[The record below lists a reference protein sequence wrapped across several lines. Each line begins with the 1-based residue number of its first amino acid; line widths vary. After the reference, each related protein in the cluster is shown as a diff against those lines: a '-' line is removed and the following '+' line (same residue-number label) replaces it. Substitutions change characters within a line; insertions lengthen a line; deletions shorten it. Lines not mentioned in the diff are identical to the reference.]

1 MFYGKWGL
9 ESIQHRINPGHLSGA
24 EALNRENTRMN
35 VSCLE
40 QDICRP
46 GGGALLGILVGG
58 VPPGSPNP
66 DPISDQPEMSFST
79 PVFRPGRDHKTQ
91 HVYKDRN
98 CIITSQIRTPTKRFL
113 KIHFEFAY

>member
-1 MFYGKWGL
+1 
-9 ESIQHRINPGHLSGA
+9 
-24 EALNRENTRMN
+24 MN

-40 QDICRP
+40 QDIAR
-46 GGGALLGILVGG
+46 GGGVLLGILAGG
-58 VPPGSPNP
+58 VPV
-66 DPISDQPEMSFST
+66 DPISDQLEMSFST

-98 CIITSQIRTPTKRFL
+98 DNIITQIRTPTKRFL

>member
-1 MFYGKWGL
+1 
-9 ESIQHRINPGHLSGA
+9 
-24 EALNRENTRMN
+24 MN

-40 QDICRP
+40 QDIYRP

-66 DPISDQPEMSFST
+66 NPISDQPEMSFST
-79 PVFRPGRDHKTQ
+79 PVFRPGRDHKPQ

-98 CIITSQIRTPTKRFL
+98 YIVITQITTPTKRFL